1 MWEQVGLS
9 HSFLGQLCARLSAR
23 PCEAAPVC
31 RQSGPLSRGRG
42 RKRGEKGE
50 AGSAGGLQGSRSR
63 WGVLCKAGWRWG
75 GGDGLGAVPQRPAPC
90 SRSGGPRAP
99 HWVLELFVGIT
110 RQRSHSPPSL
120 RLGSCCLLWTLHPCW
135 LASCPESPQLLSPTP
150 QDGSPVSPPLSWPFL
165 DVTDGHSPPSDLCSM
180 PTLLGSPSA
189 RPSPWHSCLG
199 CLCCLCW
206 SCQHLQLHCLH
217 SCTASFLLLK
227 QAHSPH
233 LDILCPCHS
242 GAARHCGMGVCL
254 LPALPLP
261 RPPQSACCDS
271 IRTAGAPPPLR
282 CFSVPRLANPLQ

>member
-9 HSFLGQLCARLSAR
+9 HSFLRQLCARLSAR

-63 WGVLCKAGWRWG
+63 WGVLCKTGWRWG
-75 GGDGLGAVPQRPAPC
+75 GSDGLGAVPQRPAPC

-135 LASCPESPQLLSPTP
+135 LVFQPHTCP
-150 QDGSPVSPPLSWPFL
+150 
-165 DVTDGHSPPSDLCSM
+165 VT
-180 PTLLGSPSA
+180 
-189 RPSPWHSCLG
+189 
-199 CLCCLCW
+199 
-206 SCQHLQLHCLH
+206 
-217 SCTASFLLLK
+217 
-227 QAHSPH
+227 
-233 LDILCPCHS
+233 LCP
-242 GAARHCGMGVCL
+242 ARSLQTVFPCSLTNCL
-254 LPALPLP
+254 PIGFSLLVVLVGNTEASQ
-261 RPPQSACCDS
+261 RQKMISSDS
-271 IRTAGAPPPLR
+271 E
-282 CFSVPRLANPLQ
+282 